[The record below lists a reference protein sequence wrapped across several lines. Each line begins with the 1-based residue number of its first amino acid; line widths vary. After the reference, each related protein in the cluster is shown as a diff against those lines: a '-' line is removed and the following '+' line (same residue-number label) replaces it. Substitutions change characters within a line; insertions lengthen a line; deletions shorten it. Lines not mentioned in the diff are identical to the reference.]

1 MIESIGHFDTL
12 TFPYIPSKLLIF
24 FKMSPAGTDDGKFY
38 PALFIASQSSMP
50 LCSDTSIP
58 SLRIHTPPF
67 SFILRILK
75 APVQAFAKRKDVTR
89 TSPPVSV
96 SATCK
101 PAPAE
106 VALRS
111 NIPEYSGR
119 HSLSQKG
126 SLFLILNTHPPAKAD
141 APHEKP
147 HTFCAERQHLQ

>member
-119 HSLSQKG
+119 HSLSQRQPVPH
-126 SLFLILNTHPPAKAD
+126 SQHPPPAKAD